1 MVSAMSRGDNPE
13 GKAVWAAQYLHPK
26 QRSVRDLIFLGSVVQ
41 ALIAATMHFVSVTM

>member
-1 MVSAMSRGDNPE
+1 MVSAISRGDNQE

-26 QRSVRDLIFLGSVVQ
+26 QWTVRDLIFLGNFVQ